1 MTKGSPLT
9 LLLAFCIPLFI
20 GNLFQQLYSMVD
32 TIVVGRFVGV
42 EALAAVG
49 STSGFSFMVVGFAQ
63 GLAAGFSVI
72 VSQRFGAKD
81 EDAMRK
87 AYAMS
92 ILCSVVFSVVI
103 ALLFGILS
111 MPLLRLINTPENIIS
126 DANSYILIIYLGIG
140 TAIFYN
146 LFSSILRAVGDS
158 RSPVIFLLISS
169 ALNVVLDLFFVIVI
183 PLGCSGVAIA
193 TIIAQGISAVISF
206 FYVKRKFPMFRLKK
220 EDWEFDK
227 ALCLRLI
234 RIGIPGAVQ
243 FSVCAIGVIIV
254 QGAINGFGSDTVAAY
269 SVGGKIENLVTQ
281 FFPAVGMGISTF
293 AGQNLG
299 AGNLGRIRKGF
310 RTSFLIMVAGAAVAF
325 VVIRAFAVPFSYIFM
340 DPTTTDPAIIEQ
352 AVMYANTISWFF
364 IPLGMIFIY
373 RTGSQGLGS
382 GIIPMISSI
391 LELVCRA
398 VAAFTLPLA
407 LGYMGICLSSPAA
420 WCVAGF
426 ALPFCYL
433 ALMRKIERRSRTL
446 HALG

>member
-1 MTKGSPLT
+1 MT
-9 LLLAFCIPLFI
+9 LLLSFSIPLFI
-20 GNLFQQLYSMVD
+20 GNIFQQLYSMVD

-42 EALAAVG
+42 DALAAVG

-63 GLAAGFSVI
+63 GLTAGFAVI
-72 VSQRFGAKD
+72 VSQRYGAKD
-81 EDAMRK
+81 DEAMRK

-92 ILCSVVFSVVI
+92 ILCSVFFSAAI
-103 ALLFGILS
+103 ALLFGLLS
-111 MPLLRLINTPENIIS
+111 MPLLHLINTPSNIID

-158 RSPVIFLLISS
+158 KSPVLFLLLSS

-183 PLGCSGVAIA
+183 PMGCSGVAIA
-193 TIIAQGISAVISF
+193 TIIAQGISAAVSF
-206 FYVKRKFPMFRLKK
+206 IYIKVKFPIFRISR
-220 EDWEFDK
+220 EDWKIDK
-227 ALCLRLI
+227 QLCLRLV

-299 AGNLGRIRKGF
+299 AGNLERIRKGF
-310 RTSFLIMVAGAAVAF
+310 RTSFIIMVIGAVAAF
-325 VVIRAFAVPFSYIFM
+325 FVIRAFAVPFSYIFM
-340 DPTTTDPAIIEQ
+340 DPGTTAPEIIEQ
-352 AVMYANTISWFF
+352 AVLYVNTISWFF
-364 IPLGMIFIY
+364 IPLGMIFIF

-382 GIIPMISSI
+382 GLIPMISSL
-391 LELVCRA
+391 LELGCRA
-398 VAAFTLPLA
+398 VAAFTFPLA
-407 LGYMGICLSSPAA
+407 LGYLGICLSSPAA

-433 ALMRKIERRSRTL
+433 QLMKKIERRGKSSI
-446 HALG
+446 